1 MDDLHGALGH
11 WFFTV
16 ETPMPIRITP
26 PQDTNQPQPFVWAFT
41 KSKSPYASIRG
52 MGTPMKR
59 LFVLGIA
66 LCPIGTAN
74 ARTPNIHCPGD
85 NTVEMRYCAGVSV
98 NQSNAK
104 LKKMI
109 GSNQFKQWQEVT
121 RAMCAKAYAP
131 YKEGTI
137 YPQLAVGCEDHLNH
151 AMLKEF
157 EPLGN

>member
-1 MDDLHGALGH
+1 
-11 WFFTV
+11 
-16 ETPMPIRITP
+16 
-26 PQDTNQPQPFVWAFT
+26 
-41 KSKSPYASIRG
+41 
-52 MGTPMKR
+52 MKR
-59 LFVLGIA
+59 LLVLGIV
-66 LCPIGTAN
+66 LIPIGTAK
-74 ARTPNIHCPGD
+74 AKTPEIHCPGD
-85 NTVEMRYCAGVSV
+85 NTVEMRYCAGISAI
-98 NQSNAK
+98 QASAK

-109 GSNQFKQWQEVT
+109 SRDQFKQWQEVT